1 MSHILIPTLILLFN
15 GMKKLILLLLFILF
29 FSCETKN
36 NLSVWLNDEPFF
48 DSQELFTSERF
59 PNLVITNNGTLIA
72 TWGSSKVIAKRSIDG
87 GKSWGNEIII
97 ANPGFHGGGTLVD
110 DVTGNIFVFVEEGH
124 PVSPIQIYI
133 SEDDGKSW
141 KKHQTIID
149 KDINGNL
156 PSMHMNEH
164 GVTLKKGKYEGR
176 LIRPAR
182 YYGNNNSKEEYSNHY
197 SNSIYSD
204 DRGKS
209 WKTSSPFPAFGTGEA
224 ALEELSNGIIY
235 YNSRRHYSN
244 DSLNPKMR
252 HIAFSYDGGET
263 WKDLSVSNVLPD
275 GAQFRDYGLMGGLTR
290 IPLKNQDILL
300 FSNIISSKKENGRTN
315 GYVWVSLDGGKSW
328 PLKRSVD
335 KGSFAY
341 SSMIAGRSGT
351 INEGMIFLLYESDGG
366 AKLAR
371 FNLQWLFNEIDI
383 TDYLNL

>member
-1 MSHILIPTLILLFN
+1 MKKFLILFLFV
-15 GMKKLILLLLFILF
+15 LF

-36 NLSVWLNDEPFF
+36 NLTVWLSDEPFF
-48 DSQELFTSERF
+48 DSQKLFSSERF

-87 GKSWGNEIII
+87 GKSWGNEIVI
-97 ANPGFHGGGTLVD
+97 ADPGFHGGGTLVD

-124 PVSPIQIYI
+124 PVSPIQIYV
-133 SEDDGKSW
+133 SEDDGRSW
-141 KKHQTIID
+141 EKHQTIID
-149 KDINGNL
+149 QDINGNL
-156 PSMHMNEH
+156 ASMHMNEH
-164 GVTLKKGKYEGR
+164 GMTLKKGIYEGR

-182 YYGNNNSKEEYSNHY
+182 YYGNNNSKEEYPNHY
-197 SNSIYSD
+197 SNAIYSD

-244 DSLNPKMR
+244 DGLNPKMR
-252 HIAFSYDGGET
+252 HVAFSYDGGET
-263 WKDLSVSNVLPD
+263 WEDLSVSNVLPD

-290 IPLKNQDILL
+290 IPLEKYDILL

-328 PLKRSVD
+328 PLKRSID

-351 INEGMIFLLYESDGG
+351 ISEGMIFLLYESNGG
-366 AKLAR
+366 A
-371 FNLQWLFNEIDI
+371 
-383 TDYLNL
+383 